1 MSVIAEATFPLAF
14 VQYTTSEVCHS
25 RPDQDVAR
33 LACAWREADNG
44 YRSVQM
50 GASTAAQAMVPIWS
64 FLRQG
69 QDMLSGTASNY
80 NLDKMYAGIAIAV
93 LGVALAVT
101 SILSAHVKL
110 DLGTLAN
117 NTISLTYGATMFA
130 SSYVEEEQQFWY
142 WAVGSWLIALHCKE

>member
-14 VQYTTSEVCHS
+14 AQYTTSEVCRS

-33 LACAWREADNG
+33 LACAWREADSG

-64 FLRQG
+64 FLHQG

-80 NLDKMYAGIAIAV
+80 DLNKMYTGIAIAV
-93 LGVALAVT
+93 LGVALAII

-117 NTISLTYGATMFA
+117 NTTSLTYGATMFA

-142 WAVGSWLIALHCKE
+142 WALGGWLIALHCKE

>member
-14 VQYTTSEVCHS
+14 VQYTTSERCRS

-33 LACAWREADNG
+33 LACAWREAGNG

-80 NLDKMYAGIAIAV
+80 DLNMIYTGIAIAV
-93 LGVALAVT
+93 LGVAFAIT
-101 SILSAHVKL
+101 SLLFALEL
-110 DLGTLAN
+110 DLGALAN
-117 NTISLTYGATMFA
+117 NTISLTYGGTMFA

-142 WAVGSWLIALHCKE
+142 WAVGGWFIALHCKE

>member
-14 VQYTTSEVCHS
+14 AQYTTSEVCRS

-33 LACAWREADNG
+33 LACAWREADYG
-44 YRSVQM
+44 YRNVKI

-80 NLDKMYAGIAIAV
+80 DLNKMYTGIVIAA
-93 LGVALAVT
+93 LGVALAIT
-101 SILSAHVKL
+101 PILSAHVKF
-110 DLGTLAN
+110 DLSTFAN
-117 NTISLTYGATMFA
+117 STISLTYGATMFA

-142 WAVGSWLIALHCKE
+142 WALGGWIVALHCKE

>member
-14 VQYTTSEVCHS
+14 AQYTTSEVCRS

-33 LACAWREADNG
+33 LACAWREAGDG

-50 GASTAAQAMVPIWS
+50 GAATATQAMVPIWS

-69 QDMLSGTASNY
+69 QDMLSGAASNY
-80 NLDKMYAGIAIAV
+80 DLDKMYTGIAIAA
-93 LGVALAVT
+93 LGVALAIT
-101 SILSAHVKL
+101 SILSARVKL
-110 DLGTLAN
+110 DLGTFAIS
-117 NTISLTYGATMFA
+117 TISLAYGTTMFA

-142 WAVGSWLIALHCKE
+142 WAVGGWLIALHCKE

>member
-14 VQYTTSEVCHS
+14 VQYTTSEACRS

-101 SILSAHVKL
+101 SILSAHVEL

-142 WAVGSWLIALHCKE
+142 WTVGGWLIALHCKE

>member
-1 MSVIAEATFPLAF
+1 MSVIARATFPLAF
-14 VQYTTSEVCHS
+14 VQYTTSEVCRS

-33 LACAWREADNG
+33 LACAWREADDG
-44 YRSVQM
+44 YRSVQV

-80 NLDKMYAGIAIAV
+80 DLNKMYTGIAIAV
-93 LGVALAVT
+93 LGVALAIT

-117 NTISLTYGATMFA
+117 NTISLTYGVTMFA

-142 WAVGSWLIALHCKE
+142 WAVGGWLIALHCKE

>member
-1 MSVIAEATFPLAF
+1 
-14 VQYTTSEVCHS
+14 
-25 RPDQDVAR
+25 VAR
-33 LACAWREADNG
+33 LACAWREADYG

-80 NLDKMYAGIAIAV
+80 DLNKMYTGIAVAA
-93 LGVALAVT
+93 LGVALAIT
-101 SILSAHVKL
+101 SVLSAHVKL

-142 WAVGSWLIALHCKE
+142 WALGGWLIALHCKE

>member
-1 MSVIAEATFPLAF
+1 MSVIARATFPLAF
-14 VQYTTSEVCHS
+14 VQYTTSEVCRS

-33 LACAWREADNG
+33 LACAWREADNS

-80 NLDKMYAGIAIAV
+80 DLNKMYTGIAIAV
-93 LGVALAVT
+93 LGVALAIT

-117 NTISLTYGATMFA
+117 NTISLTYGVTMFA

-142 WAVGSWLIALHCKE
+142 WAVGGWLIALHCKE

>member
-14 VQYTTSEVCHS
+14 VQYTTSEVCRS

-33 LACAWREADNG
+33 LACAWREVDNG

-80 NLDKMYAGIAIAV
+80 DLNKMYTGIAIAV
-93 LGVALAVT
+93 LGVVLAIT
-101 SILSAHVKL
+101 SILSGHVKL
-110 DLGTLAN
+110 DLGTLTN

-142 WAVGSWLIALHCKE
+142 WAVGGWLIALHCKE